1 MESLLNRYR
10 GLTVLLAVL
19 LVQLVLV
26 AYQVRTGGDVRLLRV
41 WAVSLTAPP
50 GKAIEA
56 VRSAVAAWWSE
67 YLWLV
72 RVRRENRL
80 LREEVDRLKLE
91 NRFLRSEL
99 SAAERAQALAQFRAR
114 TPSQNIAV
122 RVVAA
127 AAGLNARVVFV
138 DQGADAGV
146 RAGMAVMNAAGLAG
160 RVTAVYPSVSQ
171 VMLVTAE
178 GFSAGV
184 ICGRSRVQGILRGL
198 GRSECAV
205 THVHSDEDVKPG
217 DWFYTSGEDRIFPRG
232 LPAGEVK
239 SVGGSGVFKE
249 ILLKPAALAGS
260 LEELLIV
267 TAPVHQGL
275 PDELPVAGT
284 APLLPAPRPAGSPEG
299 PAPRE
304 PATAMGTD
312 ADRILEQYRREAA
325 PRATV
330 PIEGG
335 SATQQ
340 GAAPPTPAPAK
351 PNPPRP

>member
-10 GLTVLLAVL
+10 SLTVLLAVL
-19 LVQLVLV
+19 LAQLVLV

-56 VRSAVAAWWSE
+56 ARSAVAAWWSE

-72 RVRRENRL
+72 HARRENRQ
-80 LREEVDRLKLE
+80 LREEVNRLKLE

-99 SAAERAQALAQFRAR
+99 GAAERAQALAQFRAR
-114 TPSQNIAV
+114 TPSQTIAV

-127 AAGLNARVVFV
+127 ASGLNARVVFV
-138 DQGADAGV
+138 DRGAEAGV
-146 RAGMAVMNAAGLAG
+146 RAGMAVINPAGLAG

-198 GRSECAV
+198 GRPECAV

-249 ILLKPAALAGS
+249 ILLKPAAPAGG

-267 TAPVHQGL
+267 TAPIHQAL
-275 PDELPVAGT
+275 PDEQPVAGS
-284 APLLPAPRPAGSPEG
+284 APLLPAPRPPGTSEAT
-299 PAPRE
+299 AQRE
-304 PATAMGTD
+304 PATALQTD
-312 ADRILEQYRREAA
+312 ADRLLERYRREAA
-325 PRATV
+325 PRGAVQT
-330 PIEGG
+330 EGG

-340 GAAPPTPAPAK
+340 QAAPAPPAANA
-351 PNPPRP
+351 NPVRP

>member
-19 LVQLVLV
+19 LAQLVLV

-50 GKAIEA
+50 GKVIEA

-80 LREEVDRLKLE
+80 LREEVDRLKSE

-99 SAAERAQALAQFRAR
+99 SVAERAQALAQFRAR
-114 TPSQNIAV
+114 TPSQTIAV

-127 AAGLNARVVFV
+127 ASGVNARVVFV

-239 SVGGSGVFKE
+239 SAGGNGVFQE
-249 ILLKPAALAGS
+249 IVLKPAALAGS

-267 TAPVHQGL
+267 TAPIHQGL
-275 PDELPVAGT
+275 PDELPVTGN
-284 APLLPAPRPAGSPEG
+284 APLLPAPLRPPSPEA
-299 PAPRE
+299 PPPRE
-304 PATAMGTD
+304 PTTTVGTD
-312 ADRILEQYRREAA
+312 ADRILDRYRHEAGFR
-325 PRATV
+325 PGDPT
-330 PIEGG
+330 EGG
-335 SATQQ
+335 NGTQQQ
-340 GAAPPTPAPAK
+340 GARPAPAPPK
-351 PNPPRP
+351 PNPLRP